1 MATLL
6 RVTLSELAAMAAALL
21 RQSSIRITAV
31 NKTVI
36 HIELVPKRDIS
47 SLPEVDLPFDALDG
61 ELKAATLWVVK
72 ADATSGALTVG
83 IEDAAPAAALPA
95 RPQAQQPTAPAPA
108 AQPTQQPTR
117 PTGGSVRSVAPAPA
131 VVPLTPTAPVVQPQA
146 PTPPSLP
153 TPVIPAVVAPTPPA
167 LAAAV
172 PASPVA
178 QPPRG
183 NWFQRALAGF
193 IS

>member
-47 SLPEVDLPFDALDG
+47 SLPEVDLPLDALDG

-72 ADATSGALTVG
+72 ADATNGVLTVG
-83 IEDAAPAAALPA
+83 IEDATLVAAPA

-131 VVPLTPTAPVVQPQA
+131 VASPTPTAPVVQPQA

-153 TPVIPAVVAPTPPA
+153 TPVVPAVVAPTPPA

-172 PASPVA
+172 PASPVT